1 MIKFKNVTKSYGE
14 NVVIKDVSFTI
25 NEGECFVFVGPSGC
39 GKTTTLKMINRL
51 NEISGGDIF
60 FNSKNIKEY
69 DLRNL
74 RLDIGYVLQQ
84 IALFPNLTVYE
95 NISLIPEMKKW
106 NKKKRIEKT
115 RELLNMVGLNDK

>member
-1 MIKFKNVTKSYGE
+1 MIKFKNVTKSYGD
-14 NVVIKDVSFTI
+14 NTVIKDISFTI

-51 NEISGGDIF
+51 NEISGGDIL
-60 FNSKNIKEY
+60 FNNKNIKEY

-106 NKKKRIEKT
+106 NKKERIKKQG
-115 RELLNMVGLNDK
+115 NF

>member
-1 MIKFKNVTKSYGE
+1 MK
-14 NVVIKDVSFTI
+14 
-25 NEGECFVFVGPSGC
+25 GECFVFVGPSGC